1 MTPILLEFASHA
13 NAAIKAASA
22 AYDAA
27 LHARR
32 LPDLAT
38 CASAVSSAV
47 GAWTPNVKGRS
58 PITPAL
64 RAKLVDALAHLGHNL
79 RACQCGGD
87 DYPLI

>member
-1 MTPILLEFASHA
+1 MTILMEFASRA
-13 NAAIKAASA
+13 NAAIQAASA

-32 LPDLAT
+32 VPDLPT
-38 CASAVSSAV
+38 CASAVSGAV
-47 GAWTPNVKGRS
+47 GAWSPIVKGRS

-79 RACQCGGD
+79 RACQSGGD
-87 DYPLI
+87 EYPLI

>member
-1 MTPILLEFASHA
+1 MSILLDFAQKA
-13 NAAIKAASA
+13 NAAITAAKA

-32 LPDLAT
+32 MPSLSECT
-38 CASAVSSAV
+38 QAVQGAV
-47 GAWTPNVKGRS
+47 GAWQPIIRGRS

-64 RAKLVDALAHLGHNL
+64 RAKLADALAHLGHNL
-79 RACQCGGD
+79 RACECGGD